1 MPAIGFAAP
10 ILPGKTE
17 TDRANIESVA
27 PGGERHADF
36 VASRG
41 RAGITRE
48 ATWIQST
55 PMGDLAI
62 VLIESDDPEAA
73 MKTLATS
80 DAPFD
85 EWFRDTVQD
94 VHGIDLAAGFPP
106 PDLVL
111 DYRA

>member
-17 TDRANIESVA
+17 TDRANLQSVA
-27 PGGERHADF
+27 SGGARHADF
-36 VASRG
+36 VASRR

-55 PMGDLAI
+55 PMGDLAV

-80 DAPFD
+80 GDPFD
-85 EWFRDTVQD
+85 QWFRDSVQE

-106 PDLVL
+106 PDQVM
-111 DYRA
+111 DFRA

>member
-17 TDRANIESVA
+17 TDRGNMQSFG
-27 PGGERHADF
+27 PGGAQHDAY
-36 VASRG
+36 VAARR
-41 RAGITRE
+41 RAGLTRE
-48 ATWIQST
+48 ATWLQST

-62 VLIESDDPEAA
+62 VLIEADDIESA

-80 DAPFD
+80 DEPFD
-85 EWFRDTVQD
+85 VQFRAQIQD

-106 PDLVL
+106 PEQVL
-111 DYRA
+111 DFQG